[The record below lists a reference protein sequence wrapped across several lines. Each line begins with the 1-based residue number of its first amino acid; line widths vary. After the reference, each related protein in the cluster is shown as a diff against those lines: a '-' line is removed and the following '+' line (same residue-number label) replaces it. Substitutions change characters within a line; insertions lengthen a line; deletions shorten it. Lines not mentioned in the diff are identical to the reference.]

1 MNDGGCDYERRAS
14 PGAAVK
20 LCLGDLLVMG
30 SNPET
35 ASLHM
40 QGIAVSRREPKPT
53 FSVNIYYEEY
63 RVSFVAKGGM
73 TEEVPGIVEAA
84 EPPTSSESPA
94 DVPHNLET
102 EQMTPTKYSIISRN
116 GVGTTGKHIPLLVNL
131 FEVAVNVPDTV
142 FFQYS
147 VAITFEDKQ
156 VVESKGIGRKV
167 IDRLYQTYSSEL
179 GGKRFV
185 YDGGKTLY
193 TVGPLPLNKYE
204 FKVLLEKSFTKRS
217 AKSPGA
223 NGSLHEE
230 TKRSKHSFQS
240 KTFMVEIS
248 FATKIP
254 LQSIFISLKEV
265 ESDTNSQDALRVL
278 DTILRQ
284 RAANCGCLLVRQSFF
299 HDDSRNFNDVGAGV
313 TAVSDVSTTIIIK
326 PGPVIDFLLSNQQV
340 KEPRY
345 IDWEK
350 AKKMLKNLRVQATHH
365 NQEFKI
371 SGLSEKPC
379 IQQLFSMKVKNDDNN
394 SRGQTVD
401 ITVYEYFAKHCG
413 IELTSSAYLP
423 CLDVGKPKRPV
434 YLPLELCSLVSLQR
448 YTKVLSPMQRAS
460 LVEKS
465 RHKPQDRIKILQSAV
480 GKCYDDDPVLAAC
493 GISIEKQLNL
503 IEEQVDHGQETDAGK
518 LQKLGETQQKK
529 SNNILDKE
537 SESKSKNEVL
547 EIKNQ
552 SGRDDTGIGLFFS
565 CIEEPRIGGSPMF
578 DMREEPMTEP
588 MTTVEVLDL
597 GSAMNPP
604 QELNKTLLQASHIDY
619 WAVVNFSASCDTSY
633 ISRELIRCGMS
644 KGIVC
649 HQALYSNNIERP
661 YTLIEEE
668 PQLRKSHPVAR
679 VERMFDLLAS
689 KLNREPKLILCVLP
703 ERKICDI
710 YGPWKKKCLS
720 EIGVVTQCIAP
731 VKITDQYLTNV
742 LLKINSKLGGINS
755 LLAIEHSGHL
765 PLIKDTPTMILGMD
779 VSHNSLGRL
788 DSPSIAAVVGSR
800 HWPLISRYRASVR
813 MQASKVEMIDALYK
827 PLENGSDDGI
837 IRELLLDFY
846 DSSNGRKPTQ
856 FIVFRDGVSESQFE
870 QVLTIELNQIIKA
883 YQHLGEVNVPKFTVI
898 VAQKKHHIKLFQ
910 PNGPENVPPGTVVDT
925 TITHPR
931 NYDFYMCAHAGMLG
945 TSRPVHYHVLLDEIG
960 FSADGLQNL
969 IHSLSYVN
977 QRSTIATSV
986 VAPICYA
993 HHAAAQMGQLLNFD
1007 DLSETGSSPASEGDI
1022 PIPELPRLHRNVRNS
1037 MFFC

>member
-1 MNDGGCDYERRAS
+1 MEVAITR
-14 PGAAVK
+14 
-20 LCLGDLLVMG
+20 
-30 SNPET
+30 
-35 ASLHM
+35 
-40 QGIAVSRREPKPT
+40 
-53 FSVNIYYEEY
+53 
-63 RVSFVAKGGM
+63 AKGGM

-84 EPPTSSESPA
+84 EPPTSSQSPA

-156 VVESKGIGRKV
+156 AVESKGIGRKV

-254 LQSIFISLKEV
+254 LQSIVISLKEV
-265 ESDTNSQDALRVL
+265 ESDTNSQDALRWVSL
-278 DTILRQ
+278 GKAI
-284 RAANCGCLLVRQSFF
+284 FF

-313 TAVSDVSTTIIIK
+313 TAVSGFHSSFRSTQRGLSLNIDVSTTIIIK

-379 IQQLFSMKVKNDDNN
+379 IQQLMKVKNDDNN

-448 YTKVLSPMQRAS
+448 YTKVLSLMQRAS

-465 RHKPQDRIKILQSAV
+465 RQKPQDRIKILKSAV

-503 IEEQVDHGQETDAGK
+503 IEGRVLETPKIQKLGGKKTDAGMK
-518 LQKLGETQQKK
+518 FKK
-529 SNNILDKE
+529 
-537 SESKSKNEVL
+537 
-547 EIKNQ
+547 
-552 SGRDDTGIGLFFS
+552 
-565 CIEEPRIGGSPMF
+565 
-578 DMREEPMTEP
+578 
-588 MTTVEVLDL
+588 
-597 GSAMNPP
+597 
-604 QELNKTLLQASHIDY
+604 
-619 WAVVNFSASCDTSY
+619 
-633 ISRELIRCGMS
+633 
-644 KGIVC
+644 
-649 HQALYSNNIERP
+649 
-661 YTLIEEE
+661 
-668 PQLRKSHPVAR
+668 
-679 VERMFDLLAS
+679 
-689 KLNREPKLILCVLP
+689 
-703 ERKICDI
+703 
-710 YGPWKKKCLS
+710 
-720 EIGVVTQCIAP
+720 IA
-731 VKITDQYLTNV
+731 
-742 LLKINSKLGGINS
+742 
-755 LLAIEHSGHL
+755 
-765 PLIKDTPTMILGMD
+765 
-779 VSHNSLGRL
+779 
-788 DSPSIAAVVGSR
+788 
-800 HWPLISRYRASVR
+800 
-813 MQASKVEMIDALYK
+813 
-827 PLENGSDDGI
+827 
-837 IRELLLDFY
+837 
-846 DSSNGRKPTQ
+846 
-856 FIVFRDGVSESQFE
+856 
-870 QVLTIELNQIIKA
+870 
-883 YQHLGEVNVPKFTVI
+883 
-898 VAQKKHHIKLFQ
+898 
-910 PNGPENVPPGTVVDT
+910 
-925 TITHPR
+925 
-931 NYDFYMCAHAGMLG
+931 
-945 TSRPVHYHVLLDEIG
+945 
-960 FSADGLQNL
+960 
-969 IHSLSYVN
+969 
-977 QRSTIATSV
+977 
-986 VAPICYA
+986 
-993 HHAAAQMGQLLNFD
+993 
-1007 DLSETGSSPASEGDI
+1007 
-1022 PIPELPRLHRNVRNS
+1022 
-1037 MFFC
+1037 

>member
-1 MNDGGCDYERRAS
+1 MEVAITR
-14 PGAAVK
+14 
-20 LCLGDLLVMG
+20 
-30 SNPET
+30 
-35 ASLHM
+35 
-40 QGIAVSRREPKPT
+40 
-53 FSVNIYYEEY
+53 
-63 RVSFVAKGGM
+63 AKGGM

-84 EPPTSSESPA
+84 EPPTSSQSPA

-156 VVESKGIGRKV
+156 AVESKGIGRKV

-217 AKSPGA
+217 SAKSPGA

-254 LQSIFISLKEV
+254 LQSIVISLKEV

-313 TAVSDVSTTIIIK
+313 TAVSGFHSSFRSTQRGLSLNIDVSTTIIIK

-448 YTKVLSPMQRAS
+448 YTKVLSLMQRAS

-465 RHKPQDRIKILQSAV
+465 RQKPQDRIKILKSAV

-503 IEEQVDHGQETDAGK
+503 IEGR
-518 LQKLGETQQKK
+518 
-529 SNNILDKE
+529 
-537 SESKSKNEVL
+537 VL
-547 EIKNQ
+547 ETPKLKVGKNDDCIPHN
-552 SGRDDTGIGLFFS
+552 GRWNF
-565 CIEEPRIGGSPMF
+565 
-578 DMREEPMTEP
+578 
-588 MTTVEVLDL
+588 
-597 GSAMNPP
+597 NK
-604 QELNKTLLQASHIDY
+604 KTLLQASHIDY

-644 KGIVC
+644 KGI
-649 HQALYSNNIERP
+649 NIERP

-731 VKITDQYLTNV
+731 VKITNQYLTNV

-883 YQHLGEVNVPKFTVI
+883 YQHLGEVNVPQFTVI
-898 VAQKKHHIKLFQ
+898 VAQKKHHIKLFL

-1007 DLSETGSSPASEGDI
+1007 DSSETGSSPASEGGI
-1022 PIPELPRLHRNVRNS
+1022 PIPELPRLHRNVRSS

>member
-1 MNDGGCDYERRAS
+1 MEVAITR
-14 PGAAVK
+14 
-20 LCLGDLLVMG
+20 
-30 SNPET
+30 
-35 ASLHM
+35 
-40 QGIAVSRREPKPT
+40 
-53 FSVNIYYEEY
+53 
-63 RVSFVAKGGM
+63 AKGGM

-84 EPPTSSESPA
+84 EPPTSSQSPA

-156 VVESKGIGRKV
+156 AVESKGIGRKV

-254 LQSIFISLKEV
+254 LQSIVISLKEV
-265 ESDTNSQDALRVL
+265 ESDTNSQDALRWVSL
-278 DTILRQ
+278 GKAI
-284 RAANCGCLLVRQSFF
+284 FF

-313 TAVSDVSTTIIIK
+313 TAVSGFHSSFRSTQRGLSLNIDVSTTIIIK

-379 IQQLFSMKVKNDDNN
+379 IQQLMKVKNDDNN

-434 YLPLELCSLVSLQR
+434 YLPLE
-448 YTKVLSPMQRAS
+448 
-460 LVEKS
+460 
-465 RHKPQDRIKILQSAV
+465 AV

-503 IEEQVDHGQETDAGK
+503 IEGRVLETPKIQKLGGKKTDAGMK
-518 LQKLGETQQKK
+518 FKK
-529 SNNILDKE
+529 
-537 SESKSKNEVL
+537 
-547 EIKNQ
+547 
-552 SGRDDTGIGLFFS
+552 
-565 CIEEPRIGGSPMF
+565 
-578 DMREEPMTEP
+578 
-588 MTTVEVLDL
+588 
-597 GSAMNPP
+597 
-604 QELNKTLLQASHIDY
+604 
-619 WAVVNFSASCDTSY
+619 
-633 ISRELIRCGMS
+633 
-644 KGIVC
+644 
-649 HQALYSNNIERP
+649 
-661 YTLIEEE
+661 
-668 PQLRKSHPVAR
+668 
-679 VERMFDLLAS
+679 
-689 KLNREPKLILCVLP
+689 
-703 ERKICDI
+703 
-710 YGPWKKKCLS
+710 
-720 EIGVVTQCIAP
+720 IA
-731 VKITDQYLTNV
+731 
-742 LLKINSKLGGINS
+742 
-755 LLAIEHSGHL
+755 
-765 PLIKDTPTMILGMD
+765 
-779 VSHNSLGRL
+779 
-788 DSPSIAAVVGSR
+788 
-800 HWPLISRYRASVR
+800 
-813 MQASKVEMIDALYK
+813 
-827 PLENGSDDGI
+827 
-837 IRELLLDFY
+837 
-846 DSSNGRKPTQ
+846 
-856 FIVFRDGVSESQFE
+856 
-870 QVLTIELNQIIKA
+870 
-883 YQHLGEVNVPKFTVI
+883 
-898 VAQKKHHIKLFQ
+898 
-910 PNGPENVPPGTVVDT
+910 
-925 TITHPR
+925 
-931 NYDFYMCAHAGMLG
+931 
-945 TSRPVHYHVLLDEIG
+945 
-960 FSADGLQNL
+960 
-969 IHSLSYVN
+969 
-977 QRSTIATSV
+977 
-986 VAPICYA
+986 
-993 HHAAAQMGQLLNFD
+993 
-1007 DLSETGSSPASEGDI
+1007 
-1022 PIPELPRLHRNVRNS
+1022 
-1037 MFFC
+1037 